1 MTLISFN
8 SALFFN
14 FVIRT
19 NGSTLSKL
27 RSKMIRLGLDLALI
41 STSCSSFT
49 NSTVMPARL
58 EASLILTEKKRSL
71 KTARTFLLPCF
82 CIQFS
87 YINSFSE
94 ELPSWPWFLDPIE
107 TGRKITSYSVQRG
120 DARSLR
126 IGLRSNAPGRPHQL
140 QKARPRSQSPPARDA
155 RKQCSRLRKLT
166 SPKAR

>member
-14 FVIRT
+14 FVIRP

-27 RSKMIRLGLDLALI
+27 RSKMIKLGLDLALI

-58 EASLILTEKKRSL
+58 AASLILTEKKRSL

-94 ELPSWPWFLDPIE
+94 ELQAGLGFWTRLKPE
-107 TGRKITSYSVQRG
+107 GRLHLTRFKEAAQDHSGFVSDLIR
-120 DARSLR
+120 
-126 IGLRSNAPGRPHQL
+126 
-140 QKARPRSQSPPARDA
+140 RDH
-155 RKQCSRLRKLT
+155 RVRYRKLGR
-166 SPKAR
+166 A